1 MKNKRVIILALFKA
15 SVMAVLVAFVFYN
28 RLLGLI
34 PGLFVAVYVFKLQK
48 KSYEEKANNCRELM
62 KSIEKA
68 ITAVDD
74 GILSEI
80 LFQKYVLGR
89 SLETIS
95 CAVNYSKR
103 QIERLHLTALE
114 RINI

>member
-1 MKNKRVIILALFKA
+1 MSGDFEEKKQK
-15 SVMAVLVAFVFYN
+15 
-28 RLLGLI
+28 LLGYRVFGTKMDRLHEM
-34 PGLFVAVYVFKLQK
+34 GLMFPKEK